1 MYGTVAAVCSR
12 CQEFVQ
18 MLYSLFMDSDGVLR
32 IGELSKRSGVSPEL
46 LRAWERRYGLLRPV
60 RSAGGLRLYTPADV
74 ERVRVMRQH
83 IADGLA
89 AAEAAA
95 LALRA
100 GVGDGAAPMALRPE
114 AVRDDLAD
122 ALDRYD
128 EPRAQAILDRLLAVA
143 TVDTLLSEVVLP
155 YLRELGERWLRGDAS
170 VAQEHFAS
178 SVVRGRLL
186 GLARGWGLGLGP
198 TAVLACLPGEQ
209 HDLGLIAFGLA
220 LRSRGWRIVYLG
232 TDSPIETVEEVARQL
247 DPSLVVLTAV
257 SSERVLPVLPQL
269 QALAGR
275 HRLALGGA
283 AAANGALEGSDALA
297 LSGDPIAEAARVTT
311 LVQGGERAAVR
322 TAVLGATGFVGRAL
336 VPALAQRGEVVAVS
350 RRATAPE
357 LPGVRS
363 RRRRPHQP
371 RIDARRARGRR
382 RRLSP
387 RPLARRAQLLRARS
401 AGGRERRGRGRASG
415 RRPDRLSRRA
425 RR

>member
-1 MYGTVAAVCSR
+1 MYGTVAAICV
-12 CQEFVQ
+12 FVK
-18 MLYSLFMDSDGVLR
+18 SLFRCCTVVVMDSDGVLR
-32 IGELSKRSGVSPEL
+32 IGELSKRSGVSPDL

-83 IADGLA
+83 LADGLA
-89 AAEAAA
+89 ASEAAA
-95 LALRA
+95 LASRTGL
-100 GVGDGAAPMALRPE
+100 DDEAALMALRPD
-114 AVRDDLAD
+114 AMRNDLAD

-155 YLRELGERWLRGDAS
+155 YLRELGERWLRGEAS

-178 SVVRGRLL
+178 SIVRGRLL

-232 TDSPIETVEEVARQL
+232 GDSPIETVEEVSRQL

-257 SSERVLPVLPQL
+257 SSERVEPVVTQL

-275 HRLALGGA
+275 HRLALAGA
-283 AAANGALEGSDALA
+283 AVGNGALEGSGALA
-297 LSGDPIAEAARVTT
+297 LSGDPVAEAARVTT
-311 LVQGGERAAVR
+311 LQGDGE
-322 TAVLGATGFVGRAL
+322 
-336 VPALAQRGEVVAVS
+336 
-350 RRATAPE
+350 
-357 LPGVRS
+357 
-363 RRRRPHQP
+363 
-371 RIDARRARGRR
+371 
-382 RRLSP
+382 
-387 RPLARRAQLLRARS
+387 PL
-401 AGGRERRGRGRASG
+401 
-415 RRPDRLSRRA
+415 
-425 RR
+425 

>member
-1 MYGTVAAVCSR
+1 MYLHRSR
-12 CQEFVQ
+12 PPRPCQVFVQ
-18 MLYSLFMDSDGVLR
+18 MLYSLGMDSDGVLR

-83 IADGLA
+83 LADGLA

-95 LALRA
+95 LALRP
-100 GVGDGAAPMALRPE
+100 GVGDESTPMALRPE
-114 AVRDDLAD
+114 AVRDELAD

-128 EPRAQAILDRLLAVA
+128 EPGAQMILDRLLAVA
-143 TVDTLLSEVVLP
+143 TVDTVLSEVVLP

-232 TDSPIETVEEVARQL
+232 SDSPIETVEEVSRQL

-257 SSERVLPVLPQL
+257 SSARVEPVMPQL
-269 QALAGR
+269 RALAAR

-283 AAANGALEGSDALA
+283 AAENGAPGASGALA
-297 LSGDPIAEAARVTT
+297 LPGDPIAEAAQVTT
-311 LVQGGERAAVR
+311 LVQGG
-322 TAVLGATGFVGRAL
+322 
-336 VPALAQRGEVVAVS
+336 GE
-350 RRATAPE
+350 
-357 LPGVRS
+357 
-363 RRRRPHQP
+363 
-371 RIDARRARGRR
+371 
-382 RRLSP
+382 
-387 RPLARRAQLLRARS
+387 PL
-401 AGGRERRGRGRASG
+401 
-415 RRPDRLSRRA
+415 
-425 RR
+425 

>member
-1 MYGTVAAVCSR
+1 
-12 CQEFVQ
+12 
-18 MLYSLFMDSDGVLR
+18 MLYILFMDGDGVLR

-60 RSAGGLRLYTPADV
+60 RSAGGLRLYTPGDV
-74 ERVRVMRQH
+74 ERVRVMREH
-83 IADGLA
+83 LAAGLA

-100 GVGDGAAPMALRPE
+100 GVDERAAQMALRPE
-114 AVRDDLAD
+114 AVREDLAD

-143 TVDTLLSEVVLP
+143 TVDTLLGEVVLP
-155 YLRELGERWLRGDAS
+155 YLRELGERWLRGDSS

-232 TDSPIETVEEVARQL
+232 SDSPIATVEEVAHQL

-257 SSERVLPVLPQL
+257 SNERVQPVLAQL

-283 AAANGALEGSDALA
+283 AAANAALDAGDALA

-311 LVQGGERAAVR
+311 LVD
-322 TAVLGATGFVGRAL
+322 
-336 VPALAQRGEVVAVS
+336 RGQ
-350 RRATAPE
+350 AP
-357 LPGVRS
+357 P
-363 RRRRPHQP
+363 
-371 RIDARRARGRR
+371 
-382 RRLSP
+382 
-387 RPLARRAQLLRARS
+387 
-401 AGGRERRGRGRASG
+401 
-415 RRPDRLSRRA
+415 
-425 RR
+425 

>member
-1 MYGTVAAVCSR
+1 MSDTVATGCGLVKYLFR
-12 CQEFVQ
+12 CCIVFC
-18 MLYSLFMDSDGVLR
+18 MDTDGVLR

-83 IADGLA
+83 LADGLA

-100 GVGDGAAPMALRPE
+100 GVADEAGPTALRPE
-114 AVRDDLAD
+114 ALRDDLAD

-155 YLRELGERWLRGDAS
+155 YLHELGERWLRGDAS

-232 TDSPIETVEEVARQL
+232 SDAPIETVEEVSRQL
-247 DPSLVVLTAV
+247 DPSLVVLAAA
-257 SSERVLPVLPQL
+257 SSERVEPVVTQL
-269 QALAGR
+269 RALAGR
-275 HRLALGGA
+275 QRLALGGA
-283 AAANGALEGSDALA
+283 AAGNDALESSGALA
-297 LSGDPIAEAARVTT
+297 LSGDPVAEAARVTT
-311 LVQGGERAAVR
+311 LVQGG
-322 TAVLGATGFVGRAL
+322 
-336 VPALAQRGEVVAVS
+336 GE
-350 RRATAPE
+350 
-357 LPGVRS
+357 
-363 RRRRPHQP
+363 
-371 RIDARRARGRR
+371 
-382 RRLSP
+382 
-387 RPLARRAQLLRARS
+387 PL
-401 AGGRERRGRGRASG
+401 
-415 RRPDRLSRRA
+415 
-425 RR
+425 